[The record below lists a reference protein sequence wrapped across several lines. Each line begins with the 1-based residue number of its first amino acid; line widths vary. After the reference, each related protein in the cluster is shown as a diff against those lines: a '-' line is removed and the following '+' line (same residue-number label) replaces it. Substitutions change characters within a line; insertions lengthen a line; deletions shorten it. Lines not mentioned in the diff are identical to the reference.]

1 MRRSNHMPNQILDE
15 NGNPIETNV
24 VPPGGCITVEMMLM
38 DVLNSDA
45 IRRAFADADKP
56 FIHDGQGFPAG
67 YRAGYA
73 FCEHFDDIRA
83 KGRLDYVKN
92 LSDAWRNP
100 NPSQETPDRT
110 ERSGQQFDDTE
121 AANNDMRVR
130 LSNAW
135 RRK

>member
-1 MRRSNHMPNQILDE
+1 MHRVLDE
-15 NGNPIETNV
+15 NGEPIESNV
-24 VPPGGCITVEMMLM
+24 VPPGGRISVEMMLM
-38 DVLNSDA
+38 DGLNSEA

-56 FIHDGQGFPAG
+56 FIHDGMGNPAG

-83 KGRLDYVKN
+83 KGRLDYVKQ

-100 NPSQETPDRT
+100 SAPREEHSRVQGDSKVR
-110 ERSGQQFDDTE
+110 QQFDDAE
-121 AANNDMRVR
+121 AAYNDMCVR

>member
-1 MRRSNHMPNQILDE
+1 MRQVLDE
-15 NGNPIETNV
+15 NGNPIDADV
-24 VPPGGCITVEMMLM
+24 VPPGGRVSVEMMLM
-38 DVLNSDA
+38 DGLNSEA

-56 FIHDGQGFPAG
+56 FIHDGMGNPAG

-83 KGRLDYVKN
+83 KGRLDYVKQ

-100 NPSQETPDRT
+100 GAPRKEHSRVQGDNKGR
-110 ERSGQQFDDTE
+110 QQFDDAE
-121 AANNDMRVR
+121 AAYNDMCVR
-130 LSNAW
+130 LGNAW

>member
-1 MRRSNHMPNQILDE
+1 MRQVLDE
-15 NGNPIETNV
+15 NGNPIEVNV
-24 VPPGGCITVEMMLM
+24 VPPGGRVSVEMMLM
-38 DVLNSDA
+38 DGLNSDA

-56 FIHDGQGFPAG
+56 FIHDGMGNPAG

-83 KGRLDYVKN
+83 KGRLDYVKQ

-100 NPSQETPDRT
+100 SAPREEHSRDQGDSKVR
-110 ERSGQQFDDTE
+110 QQFDDAE
-121 AANNDMRVR
+121 AAYNDMCVR